1 MRQCTITFH
10 FAIRAEI
17 EVLNIPMRFLAF
29 LFFCLFH
36 IVQAQANPLL
46 DKIPL
51 CTSCHGEQGIS
62 TNPQWPNLAG
72 QHPRYLLKQLQ
83 DMHEPKLRNAP
94 TMNALV
100 NTLSPQEQEEL
111 AGYYAKMPRARG
123 VTPVAFLRRGEQLY
137 RGGDSKKH
145 ITACIACHGPTGGGS
160 NQAGFPVLSG
170 QHAAYTILQLTAF
183 KKGTRT
189 NDLNQI
195 MQDISQR
202 MSEEDIEAVAHYIEG
217 LH

>member
-1 MRQCTITFH
+1 MRLL
-10 FAIRAEI
+10 
-17 EVLNIPMRFLAF
+17 VF
-29 LFFCLFH
+29 LFFGVLTSGQ
-36 IVQAQANPLL
+36 VLAEANPLL
-46 DKIPL
+46 AKLPL
-51 CTSCHGEQGIS
+51 CASCHGEQGKSI
-62 TNPQWPNLAG
+62 NPQWPNLAG

-83 DMHEPKLRNAP
+83 DMRDSQIRTAP

-100 NTLSPQEQEEL
+100 NTLSPQEQKEL
-111 AGYYAKMPRARG
+111 AEYYAKMPVAHG
-123 VTPVAFLRRGEQLY
+123 TTPVEFLKRGEQLY

-145 ITACIACHGPTGGGS
+145 ITACIACHGPTGSGN

-183 KKGTRT
+183 KKGTRK

-202 MSEEDIEAVAHYIEG
+202 MGEDDIEAVAHYIEG